1 MAASEQIFITKI
13 DPKDRIIL
21 LEFKKQENGQTI
33 DCKGKA
39 FKSAEPHL
47 KLNTKMDAVVEWEE
61 KEGFP
66 PGWVV
71 KPVAA
76 QGGGGGF
83 KGGGGPGKADPA
95 KIAIEQGRLDLEG
108 QKQSYIIAQVILKEA
123 VAMAIALNSPDSN
136 TVQACAQDL
145 GEIYADTLKQTIQ
158 TLAADKAGGK

>member
-1 MAASEQIFITKI
+1 MTASEQIFITKI

-47 KLNTKMDAVVEWEE
+47 KLNTKMDAVVEWEV

-83 KGGGGPGKADPA
+83 KGGGAAKSDPEKNKNIADCNANNNASIRFSNSLNNAVKITEMACLLVGKGGDLNQVR
-95 KIAIEQGRLDLEG
+95 AISDDLTSITLDIQKRL
-108 QKQSYIIAQVILKEA
+108 S
-123 VAMAIALNSPDSN
+123 
-136 TVQACAQDL
+136 
-145 GEIYADTLKQTIQ
+145 GE
-158 TLAADKAGGK
+158 